1 MATKIKQEADME
13 TKKVTM
19 GLTKRDIANTEVLVE
34 RMHARNKASV
44 VSNALALTALLTER
58 TAEGDELLLRK
69 KDGRMERWS
78 EFLLPTC
85 EYPIDE

>member
-1 MATKIKQEADME
+1 ME

-19 GLTKRDIANTEVLVE
+19 GLTKKDIANTEILVE

-58 TAEGDELLLRK
+58 ISEGDELLLRK
-69 KDGRMERWS
+69 KDGTLERI
-78 EFLLPTC
+78 LLANM
-85 EYPIDE
+85 

>member
-1 MATKIKQEADME
+1 ME

-19 GLTKRDIANTEVLVE
+19 GLTKQDIANTEMLLE
-34 RMHARNKASV
+34 RMYARNKASV

-69 KDGRMERWS
+69 KDGTLER
-78 EFLLPTC
+78 
-85 EYPIDE
+85 IIIANM

>member
-1 MATKIKQEADME
+1 MV

-19 GLTKRDIANTEVLVE
+19 GLTERDIVNTEVLVE

-69 KDGRMERWS
+69 RDGTMERI
-78 EFLLPTC
+78 L
-85 EYPIDE
+85 IANM

>member
-1 MATKIKQEADME
+1 MK

-19 GLTKRDIANTEVLVE
+19 GLTKRDITNTEILVE
-34 RMHARNKASV
+34 RMHARNKAAV

-69 KDGRMERWS
+69 KDGTMERI
-78 EFLLPTC
+78 L
-85 EYPIDE
+85 IANM